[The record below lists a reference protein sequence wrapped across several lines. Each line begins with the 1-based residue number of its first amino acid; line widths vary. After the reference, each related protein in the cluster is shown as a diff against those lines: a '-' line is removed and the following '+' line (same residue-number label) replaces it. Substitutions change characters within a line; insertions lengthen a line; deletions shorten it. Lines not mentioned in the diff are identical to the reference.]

1 MEERFGAWFFD
12 SALIEKV
19 FECLKTFAIG
29 NDCLQRCNVPG
40 ENKFVLA
47 GEIEIAE
54 IFSACVLSLMYDGKD
69 LTIGVIILSK

>member
-1 MEERFGAWFFD
+1 MF
-12 SALIEKV
+12 K
-19 FECLKTFAIG
+19 CFAIG
-29 NDCLQRCNVPG
+29 NDCVQRYNVHG

-54 IFSACVLSLMYDGKD
+54 NISACVVSLMYDGKD